1 MITTSTHTDTVGQVT
16 RFEIIEDG
24 AQVAFLDA
32 HTVSGLILNVEVV
45 EARQGEGFARELYT
59 HADATMGLLHVPAW
73 GRTPEGDAFAEAM
86 GGCTMDDTEAG
97 ELLGLTYDEELDM
110 WVA

>member
-1 MITTSTHTDTVGQVT
+1 
-16 RFEIIEDG
+16 
-24 AQVAFLDA
+24 
-32 HTVSGLILNVEVV
+32 
-45 EARQGEGFARELYT
+45 
-59 HADATMGLLHVPAW
+59 MGLLHVPTW

-97 ELLGLTYDEELDM
+97 ELLGLTYDEDLAM